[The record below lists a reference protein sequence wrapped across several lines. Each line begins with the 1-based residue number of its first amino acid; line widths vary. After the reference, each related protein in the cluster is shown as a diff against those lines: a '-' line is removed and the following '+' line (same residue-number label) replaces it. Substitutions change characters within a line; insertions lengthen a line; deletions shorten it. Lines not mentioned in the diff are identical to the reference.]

1 MSEPRR
7 LLNDTTYLL
16 TRRVLWRQFRLKP
29 SDKVNQILLYCLA
42 YAAQRYQIKI
52 HAFCFLSNHY
62 HLVLTDPG
70 SRLPRFMAWLNKY
83 TAKCINTLHGEWGTL
98 WDPGSYSAVVLAN
111 EEAVLDKILYTL
123 CNPVEAEL
131 VSRASQWPGL
141 RTAADEVARASYE
154 VERPEVFFR
163 KNGPLPPT
171 VRLTLAPLQCCEHL
185 STDELAA
192 LLSKGVQ
199 EREEEVQRRVKKK
212 RRGFLGWR
220 NVVKQRRVDAPKNPE
235 PRRGIQPR
243 LACRDKW
250 KRIEILGT
258 LKGFL
263 EKYREALTRFLKG
276 ERDVVFPA
284 GTYLMRVRF
293 KVNCAAA

>member
-1 MSEPRR
+1 MGQPRR
-7 LLNDTTYLL
+7 LLNNTTYLL
-16 TRRVLWRQFRLKP
+16 TRRVLGRQFRLKP

-42 YAAQRYQIKI
+42 HAAQRFQIKI

-111 EEAVLDKILYTL
+111 EEAVVEKILYTL

-131 VSRASQWPGL
+131 VPRASQWPGL
-141 RTAADEVARASYE
+141 RTTADEVGRASYE
-154 VERPEVFFR
+154 VERPKVFFR

-171 VRLTLAPLQCCEHL
+171 VRLTLAPLQCFPDL
-185 STDELAA
+185 SAEELAA
-192 LLSKGVQ
+192 LLSKSVRA
-199 EREEEVQRRVKKK
+199 REEEIQRRVKKK
-212 RRGFLGWR
+212 RRRFLGRR
-220 NVVKQRRVDAPKNPE
+220 NVVKQRRDDAPKNPE

-243 LACRDKW
+243 VACRDRW
-250 KRIEILGT
+250 RRMEVLGA
-258 LKGFL
+258 LERFL
-263 EKYREALTRFLKG
+263 ENYREALGRFVRG